1 MIWRR
6 ECEESDLKY
15 HKSDEP
21 MELCKVWY
29 SGIKGTIYV
38 LNNPDFDYNGL
49 PLWGVHCILAA
60 YLLFGVIITIITIV
74 KWIKFNRKRQ
84 KF

>member
-1 MIWRR
+1 M
-6 ECEESDLKY
+6 
-15 HKSDEP
+15 
-21 MELCKVWY
+21 WY

-60 YLLFGVIITIITIV
+60 YLLLGVIVTIITIV
-74 KWIKFNRKRQ
+74 KWIKFKRR
-84 KF
+84 